1 VAATATVAAA
11 TVAARVVAATAEERV
26 VVARAVAEE
35 AADSEGVVREVDWA
49 VAVKVVGMEVVEMVG
64 GLEEEATVAEMVGV
78 AMAAV
83 AKEVVA

>member
-1 VAATATVAAA
+1 M
-11 TVAARVVAATAEERV
+11 
-26 VVARAVAEE
+26 
-35 AADSEGVVREVDWA
+35 AADSVGVVREVDWA
-49 VAVKVVGMEVVEMVG
+49 VAVTVVGMEVVEMVV